1 MAACTSNRAWTAS
14 RANVDYP
21 AALVVHL
28 ATVTVSVCLFGLR
41 CAWMVAGSPMLQNRT
56 VRVLPHVVDTALLA
70 SGAWLMVLTR
80 QFPFANT
87 WLTVKLL
94 AVVAYIVLG
103 SIALRHG
110 RNLRVR
116 SIASVAALLTVAWI
130 VLVAHARHP
139 LGPFAFLS

>member
-1 MAACTSNRAWTAS
+1 MAACTSNRAWTAN
-14 RANVDYP
+14 RADVDYP
-21 AALVVHL
+21 TALGAHVAVVTL
-28 ATVTVSVCLFGLR
+28 SVSLFGLR
-41 CAWMVAGSPMLQNRT
+41 CAWMVAGSPMLQSRT

-70 SGAWLMVLTR
+70 SGVWLMVLTR
-80 QFPFANT
+80 QFPFTSA

-110 RNLRVR
+110 RSRRVR
-116 SIASVAALLTVAWI
+116 IIAGVAALLTIVWI

-139 LGPFAFLS
+139 LGPFASLS